1 MSFFSKLPLDIR
13 FLFLPYLMQFQNVL
27 ENPQMAFSTLTDLMI
42 VSIATQKGGAG
53 KTTTSIALS
62 AGLARKGKKVLL
74 VDIDQQANSSKVL
87 LRHYP
92 TITKEQSVH
101 ATIIERKPLPIHK
114 TDVPNLDIVPGH
126 ILLSNTDVELTIAKD
141 RREDRLKRELDKVK
155 DNYEYV
161 FIDCPPNLGW
171 LTINAL
177 NSSDQVIII
186 VAPGYFEL
194 DSIVQFYKT
203 IAEVQEFFNP
213 DLQLKGILFT
223 RSDPTVNTRESL
235 TILRQMY
242 GKELLPVI
250 IPENTDLRNAHFNKQ
265 DIFAYNPH
273 AKGAVAYDKLINELF
288 L

>member
-1 MSFFSKLPLDIR
+1 MPH
-13 FLFLPYLMQFQNVL
+13 N
-27 ENPQMAFSTLTDLMI
+27 
-42 VSIATQKGGAG
+42 
-53 KTTTSIALS
+53 
-62 AGLARKGKKVLL
+62 
-74 VDIDQQANSSKVL
+74 
-87 LRHYP
+87 
-92 TITKEQSVH
+92 
-101 ATIIERKPLPIHK
+101 IIERKPLPIHK

-141 RREDRLKRELDKVK
+141 RREDRLKRELDKIK

>member
-1 MSFFSKLPLDIR
+1 MIVSKFAAKPSH
-13 FLFLPYLMQFQNVL
+13 
-27 ENPQMAFSTLTDLMI
+27 EACSELTDLMI

-62 AGLARKGKKVLL
+62 AGLARKGKTVVL
-74 VDIDQQANSSKVL
+74 DNIDQQANASKVL
-87 LRHYP
+87 LRHY
-92 TITKEQSVH
+92 TAITKEQSVH

-155 DNYEYV
+155 DHYEYV
-161 FIDCPPNLGW
+161 FIDCPPALGW

-177 NSSDQVIII
+177 TTSDQVIII

-194 DSIVQFYKT
+194 DSILQFYKT
-203 IAEVQEFFNP
+203 LSEVQEFFNP
-213 DLQLKGILFT
+213 NLLLRGILFT

-235 TILRQMY
+235 AILRQMY
-242 GKELLPVI
+242 SKELLPVI

-265 DIFAYNPH
+265 DIFGYNPQ
-273 AKGAVAYDKLINELF
+273 AKGALAYDKLINAL
-288 L
+288 LV

>member
-1 MSFFSKLPLDIR
+1 
-13 FLFLPYLMQFQNVL
+13 
-27 ENPQMAFSTLTDLMI
+27 MI

-53 KTTTSIALS
+53 KTTTSIALAS
-62 AGLARKGKKVLL
+62 GLARKGKKVLL
-74 VDIDQQANSSKVL
+74 IDIDQQANSSKVL
-87 LRHYP
+87 LHHYQ
-92 TITKEQSVH
+92 TITKDQSVH
-101 ATIIERKPLPIHK
+101 ATIIDRKPLPIHQ
-114 TDVPNLDIVPGH
+114 THVPNLDIVPGH
-126 ILLSNTDVELTIAKD
+126 ILLSNTDVELTNAKD
-141 RREDRLKRELDKVK
+141 HREARLKRELDKIK
-155 DNYEYV
+155 GNYDFV
-161 FIDCPPNLGW
+161 FIDCPPALGW

-177 NSSDQVIII
+177 TTSDQVIII

-203 IAEVQEFFNP
+203 LAEVQEFFNP
-213 DLQLKGILFT
+213 ILQLRGILFT

-265 DIFAYNPH
+265 DIFGFNPQ
-273 AKGAVAYDKLINELF
+273 AKGAIAYEKLINELF

>member
-1 MSFFSKLPLDIR
+1 MYWKTR
-13 FLFLPYLMQFQNVL
+13 KA
-27 ENPQMAFSTLTDLMI
+27 AFSMLTDLMI

-87 LRHYP
+87 LHHYP

-155 DNYEYV
+155 DNYDFI

-177 NSSDQVIII
+177 TASDQVIII

-203 IAEVQEFFNP
+203 KEEVQEFFNP
-213 DLQLKGILFT
+213 TLQLRGILFT
-223 RSDPTVNTRESL
+223 RSHPTVNTRESL

-250 IPENTDLRNAHFNKQ
+250 IPENTDLRNAHFNKL
-265 DIFAYNPH
+265 DIFGYNPL
-273 AKGAVAYDKLINELF
+273 AKGALAYEKLINEIF

>member
-1 MSFFSKLPLDIR
+1 M
-13 FLFLPYLMQFQNVL
+13 L
-27 ENPQMAFSTLTDLMI
+27 ENPKAAFSVLTDCMI

-87 LRHYP
+87 LHHYQ
-92 TITKEQSVH
+92 TINKEQSVH
-101 ATIIERKPLPIHK
+101 ATIIERKPLPVHK

-155 DNYEYV
+155 DNYDYV

-177 NSSDQVIII
+177 TASDQVIII

-203 IAEVQEFFNP
+203 LSEVQEFFNP
-213 DLQLKGILFT
+213 NLLLRGILFT

-235 TILRQMY
+235 AILRQMY
-242 GKELLPVI
+242 AKELLPVI

-265 DIFAYNPH
+265 DIFGYNPQ
-273 AKGAVAYDKLINELF
+273 AKGALAYDKLINELF
-288 L
+288 V

>member
-1 MSFFSKLPLDIR
+1 
-13 FLFLPYLMQFQNVL
+13 
-27 ENPQMAFSTLTDLMI
+27 MI

-87 LRHYP
+87 LHHYP

-155 DNYEYV
+155 DNYDFV

-177 NSSDQVIII
+177 TASDQVII

-203 IAEVQEFFNP
+203 KEEVQEFFNP
-213 DLQLKGILFT
+213 TLQLMGILFT

-235 TILRQMY
+235 SILRQMY

-250 IPENTDLRNAHFNKQ
+250 IPENTDL
-265 DIFAYNPH
+265 
-273 AKGAVAYDKLINELF
+273 
-288 L
+288 

>member
-1 MSFFSKLPLDIR
+1 MYWKTR
-13 FLFLPYLMQFQNVL
+13 KA
-27 ENPQMAFSTLTDLMI
+27 AFSILTDCMI

-87 LRHYP
+87 LHHYP

-155 DNYEYV
+155 DNYDFV

-177 NSSDQVIII
+177 TASDQVIII

-203 IAEVQEFFNP
+203 KEEVQEFFNP
-213 DLQLKGILFT
+213 TLQLMGIFRLLFQKIPIFGT
-223 RSDPTVNTRESL
+223 PIL
-235 TILRQMY
+235 TSWIFS
-242 GKELLPVI
+242 VI
-250 IPENTDLRNAHFNKQ
+250 IPWQKAHLRMRSLLMKYFYEEEIRHNRSHERATGT
-265 DIFAYNPH
+265 ICILPY
-273 AKGAVAYDKLINELF
+273 
-288 L
+288 

>member
-1 MSFFSKLPLDIR
+1 
-13 FLFLPYLMQFQNVL
+13 MQFQNVL

-126 ILLSNTDVELTIAKD
+126 ILLSNTDVELTIA
-141 RREDRLKRELDKVK
+141 
-155 DNYEYV
+155 
-161 FIDCPPNLGW
+161 LGW

>member
-1 MSFFSKLPLDIR
+1 
-13 FLFLPYLMQFQNVL
+13 
-27 ENPQMAFSTLTDLMI
+27 MI
-42 VSIATQKGGAG
+42 ISIATQKGGAG
-53 KTTTSIALS
+53 KTTTSIALA

-92 TITKEQSVH
+92 TIPKEQSVH
-101 ATIIERKPLPIHK
+101 ATIIEQKPLPIHK
-114 TDVPNLDIVPGH
+114 TDGPNLDIVPGH

-155 DNYEYV
+155 DNYDYV

-177 NSSDQVIII
+177 TASDQVIII

-203 IAEVQEFFNP
+203 KEGVQGFFNP
-213 DLQLKGILFT
+213 TLQLMGILL
-223 RSDPTVNTRESL
+223 RGSDPTVNTRESL
-235 TILRQMY
+235 PTFRRMKGKWFLR
-242 GKELLPVI
+242 V
-250 IPENTDLRNAHFNKQ
+250 
-265 DIFAYNPH
+265 
-273 AKGAVAYDKLINELF
+273 
-288 L
+288 